1 MRRLAFLVAAVAVLL
16 GMAVALEPDDAG
28 DGLRTDPVSLEG
40 AVDQVE
46 RGLATLEAQGPP
58 PASSMG
64 VAAPTEGARVSGLTA
79 VRVRAPAGTDWIAV
93 YACGGQSVGEDSVVD
108 AGGEWSV
115 QWDTRSCPNG
125 QQDLDSWAFRDGGAS
140 LGNATIT
147 TQVSNSA
154 PAPAPEPVA
163 CEPVSA
169 PGPIAGQ
176 GYGERFSDCF
186 DTLDRTTWCSHQW
199 WEANPPV
206 GSQTVANGELRLRRD
221 RANGYADT
229 TMSTEPCGQA
239 NPKSFQYGYFEARM
253 RHETVQGNGP
263 AFWLFS
269 TRHATNPAW
278 PAINPLCAV
287 GGQFL
292 KAQCLSAEL
301 DVFEGFGRIFYGGS
315 RTDDFFSG
323 TLHRN
328 SSGHYG
334 ESNQSRFVQRGT
346 GLEMEDWHVYAAR
359 WTPTEIR
366 YYIDGQL
373 QGTVAPFDSTAQP
386 MHLLLYN
393 WNTEWEDENMPT
405 ASTEPELD
413 TYVDWVRV
421 WQDGAAPEG
430 GAVTPGTPSGG
441 DTSSPDTTPPRLL
454 LGGKRRQRARRTISV
469 IVKAASEN
477 LWATASGKVSILG
490 SGKAYRLGRSKR
502 RFIARG
508 QKATLKLRVPTK
520 ALVATKRALRRDRV
534 VRAKLTIKA
543 SDAAGNSTTKR
554 RTIKLKR

>member
-1 MRRLAFLVAAVAVLL
+1 MILSPRPQHRAQFGSRRRLAIKLLTTVMVTVLVACAPAYAAGTPETYIDSGPPGTTTATSASFSFHASKPATFRCSLDGATYQTCSSPKSYAL
-16 GMAVALEPDDAG
+16 GMGSHTFRVF
-28 DGLRTDPVSLEG
+28 
-40 AVDQVE
+40 AVDK
-46 RGLATLEAQGPP
+46 QGRPDPSPAWRSSTVVASAPSPP
-58 PASSMG
+58 SPPSPSS
-64 VAAPTEGARVSGLTA
+64 VVYVAPTEGARVSGLTA

-393 WNTEWEDENMPT
+393 WNTEWEDENMPN

-421 WQDGAAPEG
+421 WQ
-430 GAVTPGTPSGG
+430 
-441 DTSSPDTTPPRLL
+441 
-454 LGGKRRQRARRTISV
+454 Q
-469 IVKAASEN
+469 
-477 LWATASGKVSILG
+477 
-490 SGKAYRLGRSKR
+490 
-502 RFIARG
+502 
-508 QKATLKLRVPTK
+508 
-520 ALVATKRALRRDRV
+520 
-534 VRAKLTIKA
+534 
-543 SDAAGNSTTKR
+543 
-554 RTIKLKR
+554 